1 MHKKTTILLLT
12 EFFIVSLSL
21 FTTMAVRAD
30 NDRYIWPIEIVGD
43 ISGNFGECRSD
54 HFHAGLDIATNQKT
68 GYKLYSIASGSVYR
82 VKTSAGGYGKALYL
96 KLNDGRYVVYAHCER
111 FIQPIDQYVRQL
123 QKKAGTYEIDYYVP
137 ENLFTFKQGD
147 IVAYSGQSGD
157 VAPHLHIELRN
168 ENEDPINILS
178 HGLSLA
184 EPDTSIPVLFHLAIK
199 PTTYSSFVDN
209 NLNQNLYP
217 LTQVNE
223 STYLI
228 KRPISVW
235 GKLGLKL
242 SSIDYDNTGRYKLAP
257 YVTSLQIDGKTVY
270 TVKLDR
276 VSYKQDYHDTFY
288 LYDRELR
295 YMVSSNVSGDYMRLF
310 TLPGAN
316 LINCSKSPTDGYLRC
331 GDTTFAGHD
340 NFLSTGDH
348 NVAIHVADLAGN
360 TATLKCTLR
369 VEYPAIISQAM
380 DAPSAISPIPLQVNP
395 QILMYDD
402 FFSILL
408 TTNRQPDQLPDVTIE
423 NRILTLDPK
432 QVLIRSNN
440 TIEYVFVPEKAFSGI
455 SVMNIKYNETA
466 GKEQIIKRT
475 FPLSYIPAQSTPS
488 SVQFKVVDLRFQ
500 STHRA
505 IMPFIEPIQDTPEKK
520 RVSLKKISATYRIR
534 PNGFQL
540 RNPATIQFKITEK
553 IPGIAALFE
562 WIDNRWRLLYPI
574 DTPEND
580 IVAAKINHLSTYAVF
595 ADSQPPVLTFVSPQ
609 QKNTTMVPGETIVC
623 KAEDDGVGVAY
634 KYISMTISDI
644 KVPAEYNF
652 DSSSISY
659 TIDDTLP
666 TGSNEIVINARDR
679 LGNTTSIK
687 TTINIE

>member
-1 MHKKTTILLLT
+1 MQKKTTILLLT
-12 EFFIVSLSL
+12 EFFVVLLSL
-21 FTTMAVRAD
+21 FSSITVYA
-30 NDRYIWPIEIVGD
+30 NSDRYIWPIEIVGD

-54 HFHAGLDIATNQKT
+54 HFHAGLDIATNQQT
-68 GYKLYSIASGSVYR
+68 GYKMYAIASGFVYR

-96 KLNDGRYVVYAHCER
+96 KLDDGRYVVYAHCER

-123 QKKAGTYEIDYYVP
+123 QKKEGTYEIDYYVP
-137 ENLFTFKQGD
+137 ENLFTFNQGD
-147 IVAYSGQSGD
+147 IVGFSGKSGD

-199 PTTYSSFVDN
+199 PATYSSFVDN
-209 NLNQNLYP
+209 SLNQNIYP
-217 LTQVNE
+217 LTQVDE

-242 SSIDYDNTGRYKLAP
+242 SSIDYDNTGQYRLAP

-276 VSYKQDYHDTFY
+276 VSYKQDYHDTYY
-288 LYDRELR
+288 LYDRELK
-295 YMVSSNVSGDYMRLF
+295 YMVSHNVSGDYMRLF

-331 GDTTFAGHD
+331 GDSTLSGQD
-340 NFLSTGDH
+340 NFLANGDH
-348 NVAIHVADLAGN
+348 DVAIHVADQAGN
-360 TATLKCTLR
+360 TATVKCTLR
-369 VEYPAIISQAM
+369 VEYPAIIAQAM
-380 DAPSAISPIPLQVNP
+380 GAASGTSSIPLQISP
-395 QILMYDD
+395 QIIMYDD

-408 TTNRQPDQLPDVTIE
+408 SSNRQPDRLPDITIE
-423 NRILTLDPK
+423 NRIVKMEPK
-432 QVLIRSNN
+432 QVLIRSN
-440 TIEYVFVPEKAFSGI
+440 TVMEYVFVPEKAFSGI
-455 SVMNIKYNETA
+455 SIMNIAYDETA
-466 GKEQIIKRT
+466 GNKKILKRS
-475 FPLSYIPAQSTPS
+475 FPLTYIPAQSTPS
-488 SVQFKVVDLRFQ
+488 LVEFKVVDLRFQ

-505 IMPFIEPIQDTPEKK
+505 IVPFIEAIQDTPEQK
-520 RVSLKKISATYRIR
+520 RVSLKKLSATYHIR

-540 RNPATIQFKITEK
+540 RNPATIQFKITQK

-574 DTPEND
+574 DTPEKNV
-580 IVAAKINHLSTYAVF
+580 VAAKINHLSTYAVF
-595 ADSQPPVLTFVSPQ
+595 SDSQPPKLTFISPQ
-609 QKNTTMVPGETIVC
+609 QRNTRMVPGDTIVC
-623 KAEDDGVGVAY
+623 KAEDDGVGIAY
-634 KYISMTISDI
+634 KYISMTVSDI

-666 TGSNEIVINARDR
+666 TGSNEVIVSARDR
-679 LGNTTSIK
+679 LGNTQTIS